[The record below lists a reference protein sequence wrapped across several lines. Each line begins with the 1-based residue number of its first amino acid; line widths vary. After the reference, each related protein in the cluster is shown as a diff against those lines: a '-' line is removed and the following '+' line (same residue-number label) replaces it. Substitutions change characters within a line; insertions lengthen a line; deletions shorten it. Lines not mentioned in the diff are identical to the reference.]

1 MLNKLPGKKLLP
13 GGNGREIISL
23 SCFYVRYLL
32 ERMPNANCYISRW
45 RLDFSIL
52 LHYTHIF
59 GFSIHRRGTSTC
71 GGGGGGSWW
80 CATCAG
86 KLCAPKS
93 LISLWFLFLIL
104 VVWKPI
110 NPTFWKKFYTSID
123 LPFGQNGQKASNNNY
138 MTNESGVANRVQ
150 VSISSFFWQLF
161 LP

>member
-1 MLNKLPGKKLLP
+1 MDEKLF
-13 GGNGREIISL
+13 R
-23 SCFYVRYLL
+23 CRV
-32 ERMPNANCYISRW
+32 
-45 RLDFSIL
+45 
-52 LHYTHIF
+52 
-59 GFSIHRRGTSTC
+59 STC
-71 GGGGGGSWW
+71 DTCWNGCQTRTATFPVEDWTSLYCYTTLTSSVFLYTDGVHQRVEGGGGGSWW